1 LVDSQSV
8 EAFESYLAQAQS
20 VGATVDRVGTLK
32 GAPAAEAC
40 LAQPAIIQ
48 GLSIE
53 SESGMAELFGPAT
66 RLFRFSSD
74 EEAIWM
80 ANTSEYGLTAAV
92 WSSDI
97 ARAERIVERLEAG
110 VININGP
117 THGAEINMPF
127 GGVKHSGNGSR
138 DAGIH
143 SIDQYSDIKV
153 VSTFFG
159 A

>member
-1 LVDSQSV
+1 MT
-8 EAFESYLAQAQS
+8 EF
-20 VGATVDRVGTLK
+20 
-32 GAPAAEAC
+32 
-40 LAQPAIIQ
+40 
-48 GLSIE
+48 
-53 SESGMAELFGPAT
+53 FGPAT
-66 RLFRFSSD
+66 RLFRFSRD

-80 ANTSEYGLTAAV
+80 ANASEYGLTAAV

>member
-1 LVDSQSV
+1 MENLPIDHP
-8 EAFESYLAQAQS
+8 LA
-20 VGATVDRVGTLK
+20 
-32 GAPAAEAC
+32 
-40 LAQPAIIQ
+40 
-48 GLSIE
+48 
-53 SESGMAELFGPAT
+53 MAEFFGPAT
-66 RLFRFSSD
+66 RLFRFIGD
-74 EEAIWM
+74 HEAITM

-97 ARAERIVERLEAG
+97 SRAEAIVSSLQAG

-117 THGAEINMPF
+117 THGAEVNMPF

-143 SIDQYSDIKV
+143 AIDQYSDVQV

-159 A
+159 S